1 VTARVYI
8 LTAGQQQPHIVAV
21 FTHEAEALRALSWL
35 EDEWDRGDQVQRAGE
50 VTEWAVIG

>member
-1 VTARVYI
+1 MTARVYI